1 MKKKCSGRVRW
12 EVGFAQLVPV
22 AEREDPNFMLEKVE
36 KPVITQED
44 VSIMKVES
52 PTKKML
58 KQYERQQREKR

>member
-1 MKKKCSGRVRW
+1 M
-12 EVGFAQLVPV
+12 VPV
-22 AEREDPNFMLEKVE
+22 AEREDPNFMMEKVE

-58 KQYERQQREKR
+58 K

>member
-1 MKKKCSGRVRW
+1 MKRKCTGRVRW

-22 AEREDPNFMLEKVE
+22 AEREDPGLVIEKIE
-36 KPVITQED
+36 KPVITKEE

-58 KQYERQQREKR
+58 KEYNRQQKEKA

>member
-1 MKKKCSGRVRW
+1 M
-12 EVGFAQLVPV
+12 
-22 AEREDPNFMLEKVE
+22 MEKVE

-58 KQYERQQREKR
+58 K